1 VAQAQ
6 LDKKN
11 QMAHKKEFV
20 ATGNGFY
27 VKNGSTK
34 TQVISQA
41 GAIIGDIQATAGSIG
56 TAELADDA
64 VTPAKLDHT
73 VLQYSEIA
81 ITSANITATTAGAL
95 GHADGV
101 VLVAGQ
107 TGKIIELISATLI
120 YDYAGAGYATGGNI
134 TINQTG
140 GSAVTGVV
148 SAANSLGATSDKV
161 VVFAPLA
168 ATATPYTKDLGLNLV
183 AATAFTNG
191 GSATGVV
198 RVKVAYRVHTH
209 GLA

>member
-1 VAQAQ
+1 
-6 LDKKN
+6 
-11 QMAHKKEFV
+11 MAHKASFISTK
-20 ATGNGFY
+20 GGY
-27 VKNGSTK
+27 SVKNGT
-34 TQVISQA
+34 TVTPVINQD
-41 GAIIGDIQATAGSIG
+41 GTLNGSAVIDDLSITTG
-56 TAELADDA
+56 KLAANA
-64 VTPAKLDHT
+64 VTPAKLDPT
-73 VLQYSEIA
+73 TIQYAEVA

-95 GHADGV
+95 GHANGV

-107 TGKIIELISATLI
+107 TGKVIELVSATLI

-148 SAANSLGATSDKV
+148 SAANSLGANSDKI
-161 VVFAPLA
+161 VVFSPLA
-168 ATATPYTKDLGLNLV
+168 ATATAYTKNLGLNLV

-209 GLA
+209 GLG

>member
-1 VAQAQ
+1 
-6 LDKKN
+6 
-11 QMAHKKEFV
+11 MHGHKFV
-20 ATGNGFY
+20 ATNGGFS
-27 VKNGSTK
+27 VLNGSTE
-34 TQVISQA
+34 TPVINQ
-41 GAIIGDIQATAGSIG
+41 DGSLNGSAVIDDLSITTG
-56 TAELADDA
+56 KLAANA
-64 VTPAKLDHT
+64 VTSAKLDPT
-73 VLQYSEIA
+73 TIQYAEVA
-81 ITSANITATTAGAL
+81 ISSANITATTAGAL

-101 VLVAGQ
+101 VLVPGQ
-107 TGKIIELISATLI
+107 TGKIIELVSATLI
-120 YDYAGAGYATGGNI
+120 YDYAGAGYSTGGNI

-148 SAANSLGATSDKV
+148 SAANSLGANSDKV

-168 ATATPYTKDLGLNLV
+168 ATATAYTKDLGLNLV

>member
-1 VAQAQ
+1 
-6 LDKKN
+6 
-11 QMAHKKEFV
+11 MHGHKFV
-20 ATGNGFY
+20 ATNGGFS
-27 VKNGSTK
+27 VLNGSTE
-34 TQVISQA
+34 TPVINQDGTLNGSA
-41 GAIIGDIQATAGSIG
+41 VIDDLSITTGKLAANAI
-56 TAELADDA
+56 
-64 VTPAKLDHT
+64 TPAKLDPT
-73 VLQYSEIA
+73 TIQYAEVA

-107 TGKIIELISATLI
+107 TGKIIELVSATLI

-134 TINQTG
+134 TVNQTG

-148 SAANSLGATSDKV
+148 SNSDSLGASADKV

-168 ATATPYTKDLGLNLV
+168 ATATAYTKNLGLNLV

>member
-1 VAQAQ
+1 
-6 LDKKN
+6 
-11 QMAHKKEFV
+11 MAHKASFISTV
-20 ATGNGFY
+20 GGY
-27 VKNGSTK
+27 SVKNGSTI
-34 TQVISQA
+34 TEVINQ
-41 GAIIGDIQATAGSIG
+41 DGSINATLSLDDLSVTTG
-56 TAELADDA
+56 KLAANA
-64 VTPAKLDHT
+64 VTPAKLDPT
-73 VLQYSEIA
+73 TIQYAEVA

-95 GHADGV
+95 GHANGV

-107 TGKIIELISATLI
+107 TGKVIELVSATLI

-148 SAANSLGATSDKV
+148 TAANSLGADSDKI
-161 VVFAPLA
+161 VVFSPLA
-168 ATATPYTKDLGLNLV
+168 ATATAYVKNLGLNLV

>member
-1 VAQAQ
+1 
-6 LDKKN
+6 
-11 QMAHKKEFV
+11 MAHKASFISTV
-20 ATGNGFY
+20 GGY
-27 VKNGSTK
+27 SVKNGT
-34 TQVISQA
+34 TVTPVINQD
-41 GAIIGDIQATAGSIG
+41 GTLNGSAVIDDLSI
-56 TAELADDA
+56 TTSKLAANA
-64 VTPAKLDHT
+64 VTPAKLDPT
-73 VLQYSEIA
+73 TIQYAEVA

-95 GHADGV
+95 GHANGV

-107 TGKIIELISATLI
+107 TGKVIELVSATLI

-148 SAANSLGATSDKV
+148 SAANSLGANSDKI
-161 VVFAPLA
+161 VVFSPLA
-168 ATATPYTKDLGLNLV
+168 ATATAYTKNLGLNLV

-209 GLA
+209 GLG

>member
-1 VAQAQ
+1 
-6 LDKKN
+6 
-11 QMAHKKEFV
+11 MAHKASFISTV
-20 ATGNGFY
+20 GGY
-27 VKNGSTK
+27 SVKNGT
-34 TQVISQA
+34 TVTPVINQD
-41 GAIIGDIQATAGSIG
+41 GTLNGSAVIDDLSV
-56 TAELADDA
+56 TTSKLAANA
-64 VTPAKLDHT
+64 VTPAKLDPT
-73 VLQYSEIA
+73 TIQYAEVA

-107 TGKIIELISATLI
+107 TGKVIELVSATLI

-148 SAANSLGATSDKV
+148 SAANSLGANSDKI
-161 VVFAPLA
+161 VVFSPLA
-168 ATATPYTKDLGLNLV
+168 ATATAYTKNLGLNLV

-209 GLA
+209 GLG

>member
-1 VAQAQ
+1 
-6 LDKKN
+6 
-11 QMAHKKEFV
+11 MAHKSEFIS
-20 ATGNGFY
+20 TNGGY
-27 VKNGSTK
+27 SVKNGSTI
-34 TQVISQA
+34 TPVINQD
-41 GAIIGDIQATAGSIG
+41 GTLNGSAVI
-56 TAELADDA
+56 DDGS
-64 VTPAKLDHT
+64 VTPAKLDPT
-73 VLQYSEIA
+73 TIQYAEVA

-107 TGKIIELISATLI
+107 TGKIIELVSATLI

-134 TINQTG
+134 TVNQTG

-148 SAANSLGATSDKV
+148 SASNSLGASSDKV

-168 ATATPYTKDLGLNLV
+168 ATATAYAKDLGLNLV

>member
-1 VAQAQ
+1 
-6 LDKKN
+6 
-11 QMAHKKEFV
+11 MHSHKFV
-20 ATGNGFY
+20 STNGGFS
-27 VKNGSTK
+27 VLNGSTE

-56 TAELADDA
+56 TTELAANA
-64 VTPAKLDHT
+64 VTPAKLDVT
-73 VLQYSEIA
+73 TIQYAEVSIS
-81 ITSANITATTAGAL
+81 SANITATTAGAL

-107 TGKIIELISATLI
+107 AGKVIELISATLI
-120 YDYAGAGYATGGNI
+120 YDYAGAGYSTGGNI
-134 TINQTG
+134 TVNQTG
-140 GSAVTGVV
+140 GAAVTGVV
-148 SAANSLGATSDKV
+148 SNSNSLGATADKI

-191 GSATGVV
+191 GSAAGVV